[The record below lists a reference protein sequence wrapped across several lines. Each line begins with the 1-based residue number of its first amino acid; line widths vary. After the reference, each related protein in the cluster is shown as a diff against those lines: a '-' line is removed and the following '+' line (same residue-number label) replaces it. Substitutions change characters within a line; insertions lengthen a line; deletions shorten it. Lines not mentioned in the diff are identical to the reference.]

1 MSSVNIDDMS
11 LPVSMVT
18 RDDKDVLFFIKINKL
33 VMRRHQVKFLD
44 LFIVIFAKPGPL
56 KGKKY
61 GPLKWASILAPFL
74 NLRCMEI
81 FEISS

>member
-18 RDDKDVLFFIKINKL
+18 RDDKDVLMLIKINKP

-44 LFIVIFAKPGPL
+44 LFIVMFAKP
-56 KGKKY
+56 
-61 GPLKWASILAPFL
+61 
-74 NLRCMEI
+74 
-81 FEISS
+81 